1 MNDVL
6 LDAGNIRLYWNRV
19 EVVSGLIFKKT
30 NVYYYSDFYSVKASG
45 KTLTIKKVRHEKRDH
60 AAIQE

>member
-45 KTLTIKKVRHEKRDH
+45 KTLTIKKSP
-60 AAIQE
+60 

>member
-19 EVVSGLIFKKT
+19 EVVMNI
-30 NVYYYSDFYSVKASG
+30 V
-45 KTLTIKKVRHEKRDH
+45 
-60 AAIQE
+60 